1 VRNCIVYPF
10 LYNATFS
17 KGYAW
22 TLELARKTNR
32 SIKLFSVISQQREGK
47 EKEAC
52 YYAYLKAHSDYAQQF
67 LAKHQTV
74 PQVRLSQVCIPTQA
88 ISPHFTLAEQ
98 LVKQIEHQPGVLV
111 VLQPELFSYE
121 EQQHIIQ
128 SSPSAIV
135 LPEAIEQTPEDI
147 PAKKFYD
154 IFLRSR
160 HFKVPDTFIHDLSG
174 DTSLFNHLTSFF
186 GRRCG

>member
-1 VRNCIVYPF
+1 MRNCIVYPF
-10 LYNATFS
+10 LYNAAFS

-67 LAKHQTV
+67 IAKHQTV

-98 LVKQIEHQPGVLV
+98 LIKQIEHQPGVMV
-111 VLQPELFSYE
+111 VLQPELFSHE
-121 EQQHIIQ
+121 EQQHIIH
-128 SSPSAIV
+128 SSQSAIV

-160 HFKVPDTFIHDLSG
+160 HFKVSDNFIHDLSG
-174 DTSLFNHLTSFF
+174 DSTLFNYLASFF
-186 GRRCG
+186 GRR